1 MRRLPV
7 LIAVLALLAP
17 VNLPAA
23 QDKQDAPGA
32 ELLEFLADFAED
44 DGYAWLDR
52 AMAETDS
59 REQGNNNEV
68 KDDEDD

>member
-1 MRRLPV
+1 MRRQPV
-7 LIAVLALLAP
+7 LIAILALLAP
-17 VNLPAA
+17 VNLQAA

-52 AMAETDS
+52 AMAETAD
-59 REQGNNNEV
+59 REQGNNEV